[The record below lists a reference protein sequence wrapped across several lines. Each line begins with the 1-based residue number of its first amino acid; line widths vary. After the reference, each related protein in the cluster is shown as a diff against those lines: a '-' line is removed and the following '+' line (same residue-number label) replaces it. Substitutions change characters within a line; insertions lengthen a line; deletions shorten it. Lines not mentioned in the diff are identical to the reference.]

1 MNNLDLYNKVRAV
14 PQEAQ
19 KSFNNGRFSGTDI
32 NPMWRIK
39 ILTEEFGV
47 CGFGWYYEITD
58 KWLERGQD
66 DIVAAFVNVNLFVK
80 IGQEWS
86 KPIQGTGGNTF
97 VSKNKNGYLTS
108 DECYKMALTDA
119 ISVAAKALGV
129 GADIYFGNDRTKYDK
144 QEGPESPKVS
154 PKVSPKAESQPLPD
168 EPSEIIFEMIGK
180 AGSLDALVKIYDAYP
195 KYQRHQLFNKA
206 LTNAKDKIKLQSA
219 G

>member
-1 MNNLDLYNKVRAV
+1 MANLDLYNKVREV
-14 PQEAQ
+14 PKEAQ

-39 ILTEEFGV
+39 KLTEEFGV

-58 KWLERGQD
+58 KWLEKGQD
-66 DIVAAFVNVNLFVK
+66 DIVAAFVNINLFIK
-80 IGQEWS
+80 IGEEWS

-97 VSKNKNGYLTS
+97 VSKNKNGYQVS

-129 GADIYFGNDRTKYDK
+129 GADIYFSNDRTKYDTPK
-144 QEGPESPKVS
+144 DDNQEKPEAPKTIPKV
-154 PKVSPKAESQPLPD
+154 D
-168 EPSEIIFEMIGK
+168 EPAEIIFDMINRASNRDTINEIWK
-180 AGSLDALVKIYDAYP
+180 SYPNYQRNQKFKNAIEDACKKYP
-195 KYQRHQLFNKA
+195 K
-206 LTNAKDKIKLQSA
+206 LQPT